1 MGQLQKTKSLFRD
14 AQTIKT
20 AISTYWIIFGLF
32 WIETAFV
39 SEDSIG
45 IKVTISMF
53 LGVIPLL
60 MGWWLVGEAGFLNR
74 KH

>member
-14 AQTIKT
+14 TQTIKT

-60 MGWWLVGEAGFLNR
+60 MGWWLVGEADLLNR